1 MQAEICLHSPF
12 RAVSWNVDQKIE
24 ILEIIFCHIFTK
36 QPGKPMF
43 SGTLNT
49 MSAMILTKLQSWGQK
64 FDFRLRYQISVALDS
79 HLKVSSLFFIAIL
92 SLYSLHF
99 FSFELLDALH
109 ISTRTHLSSSL
120 TFIQPCPA
128 RLNSIRTSSVL
139 SSHSLLSP
147 LSSFFIFTLQPAPK
161 LTSSVVLVRASS
173 YLIHL
178 RISQL
183 SFLNFSSTFHRDL
196 CTTGQWSSVIT
207 SYFVQF
213 FIVSDF

>member
-1 MQAEICLHSPF
+1 M
-12 RAVSWNVDQKIE
+12 DQKIE

-36 QPGKPMF
+36 QPCKPMF

-49 MSAMILTKLQSWGQK
+49 MSAIILTRLQSLGQK
-64 FDFRLRYQISVALDS
+64 FDFRLRYQISIAFDS

-92 SLYSLHF
+92 SLYSPQF
-99 FSFELLDALH
+99 FSLELLDALH
-109 ISTRTHLSSSL
+109 ISTRSHLSSSSL

-128 RLNSIRTSSVL
+128 RLNSIRPSSVL

-147 LSSFFIFTLQPAPK
+147 LSSFSIFTLQPK
-161 LTSSVVLVRASS
+161 LTSSVARASS

-183 SFLNFSSTFHRDL
+183 SFLNFFSSP
-196 CTTGQWSSVIT
+196 
-207 SYFVQF
+207 
-213 FIVSDF
+213 